1 MIACMTKPT
10 VQKAKILVIDDEI
23 GPRESLRILLK
34 NEFDVF
40 CADSVDL
47 GMQLLREHE
56 PDTVIMD
63 IRMPG
68 MSGIEGLRA
77 IRAIDTNVSVIMLTG
92 FGALETAQ
100 EAIRLGATDYLK
112 KPFDTREMQDLI
124 RVSVKRTE
132 YKRKR
137 NKAERELE
145 DLNRRLV
152 VELADKD
159 RLANLGQASQELV
172 HDLRSPLTV
181 VLGFV
186 QILTDDL
193 RKSKDGLGEQ
203 MQATF
208 EYIDVIEKG
217 VKRCRDL
224 IEVWQNMGRKSDH
237 AVQPVLI
244 SSMLRDI
251 VKALEHLAI
260 DRNGRIDLFIN
271 GGDSVVWGDN
281 TQLYRTLQNVINNAI
296 DALPDINGVVSIAC
310 DCFDDEVVIR
320 VQDNGCGIDPEN
332 QKRIFEPY
340 FTTKASNKGTG
351 LGLYIAKKIVEEHQ
365 GGIDIESAPNKGT
378 TVTIRL
384 PAWENRKVAI

>member
-1 MIACMTKPT
+1 MIATMTKPT
-10 VQKAKILVIDDEI
+10 VQKARILVIDDEI

-40 CADSVDL
+40 CADSVSL
-47 GMQLLREHE
+47 GLQLLRQHE

-68 MSGIEGLRA
+68 MDGIEGLRA
-77 IRAIDTNVSVIMLTG
+77 IRAIDTGVSVIMLTG

-100 EAIRLGATDYLK
+100 DAIRLGATDYLK
-112 KPFDTREMQDLI
+112 KPFDTKEMLDLI
-124 RVSVKRTE
+124 RISVKRTE

-137 NKAERELE
+137 TRTEKDLE

-152 VELADKD
+152 GELADKD
-159 RLANLGQASQELV
+159 RMANLGQASQELV

-193 RKSKDGLGEQ
+193 RKSREVLGDQ
-203 MQATF
+203 FQSTF

-224 IEVWQNMGRKSDH
+224 IEVWQNMGKKSEQ
-237 AVQPVLI
+237 AIQPVLV
-244 SSMLRDI
+244 SNMLRDI
-251 VKALEHLAI
+251 VKVSEHLAVEK
-260 DRNGRIDLFIN
+260 NARIDLFIN

-281 TQLYRTLQNVINNAI
+281 TQLYRTLQNVVNNAV
-296 DALPDINGVVSIAC
+296 DALPDANGLVTINC
-310 DCFDDEVVIR
+310 DCFEEEVLIR
-320 VQDNGCGIDPEN
+320 VQDNGCGITPEN
-332 QKRIFEPY
+332 QTHIFEPY
-340 FTTKASNKGTG
+340 FTTKGVGKGTG
-351 LGLYIAKKIVEEHQ
+351 LGLYISKKIVEDHQ
-365 GGIDIESAPNKGT
+365 GAIEIQSAPQQGT